1 MQKAGGSRMGKQPS
15 SLPKK
20 VDLNEVFEDNH
31 TASTTYSIKG
41 LTEKVLMEIGDSES
55 VGTHR

>member
-1 MQKAGGSRMGKQPS
+1 MGKQPS